1 MSLDQKRIA
10 FVPVR
15 CGSQSIELK
24 NIKNFCGRPLVFW
37 VTSQLQKS
45 ASIDQII
52 IATDCDEI
60 ASIVQGFKFPK
71 VEIYRRDSEN
81 ATDEASTESVLMEY
95 LSKVSLAKTDL
106 VFLVQATSPFT
117 LSKDFDGALK
127 KFQLENAD
135 SLLSG
140 TKFKRFLWDY
150 SGDSLNYNYE
160 KRPRRQ
166 DFKGT
171 FLENG
176 AFYISSV
183 KQILDSKNRLSGKIG
198 LYEMPDYTSLEL
210 DEPDDWSIGEQLMTQ
225 KGLNFG
231 IGNRPKICLADND
244 GVLTDGGVY
253 YSSKG
258 EKISKYSRID
268 GKGFE
273 LLRNDGIK
281 TGIITSENSAIV
293 KRRAEKLELEIVRIG
308 VKDKLQEI
316 QKICTDMNISIADVA
331 YIGDDVNDLA
341 VLESVGIAAC
351 PSNANDK
358 VKNTPNI
365 LRLSK
370 RGGEG
375 AFREFSD
382 YLLSLS

>member
-1 MSLDQKRIA
+1 MSVKRIA

-15 CGSQSIELK
+15 CGSHSIWLK
-24 NIKNFCGRPLVFW
+24 NIKNFCGKPLVFW
-37 VTSQLQKS
+37 VASQLQKS
-45 ASIDQII
+45 ESIDQIV

-60 ASIVQGFKFPK
+60 VSVVQSFQFPK
-71 VEIYRRDSEN
+71 VEIYHRDSEN
-81 ATDEASTESVLMEY
+81 ATDEASTESVLLEY
-95 LSKVSLAKTDL
+95 LNKVSLAKTDL

-117 LSKDFDGALK
+117 QAKDFDGALK

-135 SLLSG
+135 SLLTG
-140 TKFKRFLWDY
+140 TNLKRFLWKY
-150 SGDSLNYNYE
+150 SGDSLNYNYQ

-166 DFKGT
+166 DFKGI

-183 KQILDSKNRLSGKIG
+183 KQILDSKNRLSGKIS
-198 LYEMPDYTSLEL
+198 LYEMPNYTSLEL
-210 DEPDDWSIGEQLMTQ
+210 DEPDDWLIGEQLMTQ

-231 IGNRPKICLADND
+231 IRQKPKICLADND

-281 TGIITSENSAIV
+281 TGIITSENSEIV
-293 KRRAEKLELEIVRIG
+293 KRRAEKLGLEIVRIG
-308 VKDKLQEI
+308 VKDKLEEI
-316 QKICTDMNISIADVA
+316 KKICTDMNINISNVA

-341 VLESVGIAAC
+341 VLERVGIAAC
-351 PSNANDK
+351 PSNANEK
-358 VKNTPNI
+358 IKNIPKI

-370 RGGEG
+370 HGGDG
-375 AFREFSD
+375 VFREFSD